1 VPNATF
7 KAGERIVQWEKN
19 KKWQQRWRFV
29 KQGKGVIIQSV
40 LTEQVVD
47 IAEER
52 RDNGAKVIQWQK
64 TGGSN
69 QQWFPEPAGNGLF
82 KFRSCHEPNL
92 FLAIKKQDKDN
103 GGVLEVSNQENPS
116 MYWRI

>member
-1 VPNATF
+1 
-7 KAGERIVQWEKN
+7 
-19 KKWQQRWRFV
+19 
-29 KQGKGVIIQSV
+29 
-40 LTEQVVD
+40 VVD

-52 RDNGAKVIQWQK
+52 RDNGTKVIQWQK